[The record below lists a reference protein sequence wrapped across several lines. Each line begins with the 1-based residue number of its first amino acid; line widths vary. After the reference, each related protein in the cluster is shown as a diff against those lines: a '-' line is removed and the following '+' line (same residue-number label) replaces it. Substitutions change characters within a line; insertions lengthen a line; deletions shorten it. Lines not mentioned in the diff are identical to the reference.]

1 MLKAFAAASV
11 ALALCVGVAKAAP
24 LEAYGRL
31 PAIESVQISPDGA
44 AIALI
49 ASVNDERHII
59 VRSLT
64 GQVLASTT
72 IGFRKVR
79 DIQWADADHL
89 LIMVSTTTA
98 IEGVTYV
105 RENWQAISLNVRS
118 GKAQQLPAKA
128 MDTVLNV
135 IAGRLQPGVDGKEP
149 VLYTPL
155 LVADTG
161 VQHKSE
167 HLDLY
172 KIDLDTGIARRVQ
185 MGDNS
190 TRDYLARANG
200 EVLAKASYNERENSD
215 LATWTLALRKGGG
228 WKTVFQTSNA
238 VESPDL
244 WGVTPDGQSVIIDTW
259 DETEKIWRPTPVSLS
274 EGKLGDFV
282 GPPRELGGLV
292 GPDGVVLAF
301 THWNGAIYDYDF
313 LDPRMK
319 AIWPAYRNAFKGQ
332 QVSLT
337 SWTPDF
343 SKLVL
348 FVSGTSS
355 AGGYYLADTI
365 AKRVDPIGSAYP
377 KVAAA
382 DVSTI
387 RVVRYTAA
395 DGLEIEGV
403 LTLPKGKPEASLPLV
418 VLPHGGPRAKD
429 DATFDWW
436 AQAIASRGY
445 AVLQPNFR
453 GSTGYGTAF
462 KEAGYGEWGAK
473 MQTDLSDGVAH
484 LARQGIIDPKRV
496 CVVGAS
502 YGGYAALAGV
512 TLQKGVYRCA
522 VSVAG
527 VSDLGKMMTDDTL
540 RYGERSTRVRDMKR
554 LFGTETVT
562 DSKLEARSPAAQ
574 ATKADAPVLLIHGK
588 DDVVVP
594 FAHSQRMASALKSA
608 NKPYEFVVLD
618 GEDHWLSTSATRL
631 QMLSAAVT
639 FLEKNNPP
647 N

>member
-1 MLKAFAAASV
+1 M
-11 ALALCVGVAKAAP
+11 
-24 LEAYGRL
+24 
-31 PAIESVQISPDGA
+31 
-44 AIALI
+44 
-49 ASVNDERHII
+49 
-59 VRSLT
+59 
-64 GQVLASTT
+64 
-72 IGFRKVR
+72 
-79 DIQWADADHL
+79 
-89 LIMVSTTTA
+89 
-98 IEGVTYV
+98 
-105 RENWQAISLNVRS
+105 
-118 GKAQQLPAKA
+118 
-128 MDTVLNV
+128 
-135 IAGRLQPGVDGKEP
+135 
-149 VLYTPL
+149 
-155 LVADTG
+155 
-161 VQHKSE
+161 
-167 HLDLY
+167 
-172 KIDLDTGIARRVQ
+172 
-185 MGDNS
+185 
-190 TRDYLARANG
+190 
-200 EVLAKASYNERENSD
+200 
-215 LATWTLALRKGGG
+215 
-228 WKTVFQTSNA
+228 
-238 VESPDL
+238 
-244 WGVTPDGQSVIIDTW
+244 IIDTW

>member
-172 KIDLDTGIARRVQ
+172 KIDLGTGIARRVQ

-274 EGKLGDFV
+274 ESKLGDFV